1 MISVEKGEVYWSII
15 LDEDDEPYAT
25 PYVNEGTHI
34 DKGRLTSK
42 NSFNTREEA
51 EVMVRKL
58 HAVLD
63 GADVI
68 KLPSKEE
75 IEFECEKLLK
85 SSAYDGDRWTEE
97 AYQSGFEDG
106 FNWLKSQLTKED

>member
-34 DKGRLTSK
+34 DIGRLTSK

-58 HAVLD
+58 RAVLN
-63 GADVI
+63 GAEVI
-68 KLPSKEE
+68 EMPSEEE
-75 IEFECEKLLK
+75 IREKANNI
-85 SSAYDGDRWTEE
+85 AYRCGVGLEMSNLSE
-97 AYQSGFEDG
+97 VCQVMAK
-106 FNWLKSQLTKED
+106 WLKSKIVK